1 MLAIVTMH
9 QEVTLAVK
17 LPYSREMLHIIPS
30 QVCAGYST
38 WEVNICKLDVNI
50 PKFESTMFIQV
61 SWKRRSHQD
70 YTLYNWMHIIPR
82 SGFSALQQMA
92 IDGNK
97 LMRGE
102 PIKCVIT
109 DAGKVTEDGML
120 DFDIVFSHFRD
131 IARKLVIRPAP
142 PLRVFSLTNYNIA
155 TMFLKDPKSVDVC
168 FLFSADKGVH
178 LTGALWA
185 HRNVLSQHRAFAKL
199 LQEQDAILSPVI
211 RQAIDVIERQL
222 QVAVSPVVLGPVES
236 GRLFIKIDKFTIQT
250 FCALLYYI
258 YTGKSELFVVS
269 SNFVINTW
277 KDSRF
282 LFSDDK
288 SSFCEIL
295 RRHYVTQH
303 VHLDNEDVTWGEL
316 LEVAVHFGISDLIA
330 LCRQ

>member
-1 MLAIVTMH
+1 MPPPDAATHRCVQNLFALFKEAVSFPTQQLA
-9 QEVTLAVK
+9 LAGK
-17 LPYSREMLHIIPS
+17 DES
-30 QVCAGYST
+30 QLCAGYFT

-50 PKFESTMFIQV
+50 SKFESTMFIQV
-61 SWKRRSHQD
+61 FWKRRSHQD

-92 IDGNK
+92 IDGNI

-120 DFDIVFSHFRD
+120 DFDIGFSHFQD

-142 PLRVFSLTNYNIA
+142 PLRVFRPTNYNMA
-155 TMFLKDPKSVDVC
+155 TMFLKDPKSVD
-168 FLFSADKGVH
+168 
-178 LTGALWA
+178 
-185 HRNVLSQHRAFAKL
+185 
-199 LQEQDAILSPVI
+199 
-211 RQAIDVIERQL
+211 L
-222 QVAVSPVVLGPVES
+222 QVTVSPVVLGPVES
-236 GRLFIKIDKFTIQT
+236 GKLFIKIDKFTIQT
-250 FCALLYYI
+250 LCALLYYI

-288 SSFCEIL
+288 SNFCETL
-295 RRHYVTQH
+295 RRHYVTQY
-303 VHLDNEDVTWGEL
+303 VPLDNEDVTWSEL
-316 LEVAVHFGISDLIA
+316 LEVAVHYGISDLIA
-330 LCRQ
+330 LCQQ